1 MSLVYS
7 SKHVQ
12 RDFTALVLYVFRVKE
27 QLLIHGHWKVRIFTQ
42 ATVLRLQ

>member
-1 MSLVYS
+1 MSVVYA

-12 RDFTALVLYVFRVKE
+12 RDFIALALYVFRVKE
-27 QLLIHGHWKVRIFTQ
+27 QFLIHGHWKVRIRTQ